1 METLISMFIL
11 IAIKILLKKV
21 VIIMQLV
28 EHICST
34 EMSWPKITALTKSVH
49 KSPVKMFKNLFL
61 WSTPKNYILEMGNSL
76 KDFEVEIILMNISNA
91 YEHTLSL
98 FAIVT
103 LLCMFKCKEAAIP
116 RDRKSVV

>member
-1 METLISMFIL
+1 MKYSQKLHF
-11 IAIKILLKKV
+11 
-21 VIIMQLV
+21 
-28 EHICST
+28 
-34 EMSWPKITALTKSVH
+34 
-49 KSPVKMFKNLFL
+49 
-61 WSTPKNYILEMGNSL
+61 GNGQFL

-116 RDRKSVV
+116 RLGRWGLMWDGGEKRGAETLSDLDFGIF

>member
-1 METLISMFIL
+1 
-11 IAIKILLKKV
+11 
-21 VIIMQLV
+21 
-28 EHICST
+28 
-34 EMSWPKITALTKSVH
+34 
-49 KSPVKMFKNLFL
+49 
-61 WSTPKNYILEMGNSL
+61 MGNSL

-116 RDRKSVV
+116 RLGRWGLMWGWGREKAS